1 MNTQENQ
8 FEALRQQWQSMKI
21 DNDRLQATNLR
32 LSQQLAAQRAGTRQQ
47 KLADHYRIIG
57 IAAMLLLPF
66 LSIALYDILDTP
78 VWICTLY
85 GVIGV
90 IMGALNLWL
99 SYYVTRTD
107 YILMPTC
114 EAIDHAARVLKYQS
128 RLRIAGSSMAAVVLV
143 PMLLHFNHIGGL
155 GLLGAAGIG
164 LAVGVCIGLSV
175 YYRNRRIARA
185 MLDDLHTQD
194 I

>member
-57 IAAMLLLPF
+57 IAAMALLPF
-66 LSIALYDILDTP
+66 LSIALHDILDTP

-114 EAIDHAARVLKYQS
+114 EAIAHAARVIKYQS
-128 RLRIAGSSMAAVVLV
+128 RLRIAGTCMAAVVLV
-143 PMLLHFNHIGGL
+143 PMLLHFNHIGGT

-164 LAVGVCIGLSV
+164 LAVGVAVGLSV

-185 MLDDLHTQD
+185 MLNDLNSQD
-194 I
+194 V